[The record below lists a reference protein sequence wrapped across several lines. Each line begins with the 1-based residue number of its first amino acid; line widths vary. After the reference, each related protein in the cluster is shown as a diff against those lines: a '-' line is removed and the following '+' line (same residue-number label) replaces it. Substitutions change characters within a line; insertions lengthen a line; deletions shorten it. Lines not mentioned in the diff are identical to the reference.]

1 MNPLQIEDR
10 GLLIPPEY
18 LAGLARQVRVR
29 PIKGGIVV
37 ESADQA
43 DARDALQSMVE
54 RLRAVAAEDPLDP
67 SEIARLVDEV
77 RSERARHR

>member
-18 LAGLARQVRVR
+18 LAGLARCVRVR

-43 DARDALQSMVE
+43 EARDALGSMVE
-54 RLRAVAAEDPLDP
+54 RLRQAADEDPLAP
-67 SEIARLVDEV
+67 AEIARLVDEV

>member
-1 MNPLQIEDR
+1 MNLLQIDGR

-18 LAGLARQVRVR
+18 LTGLARQVRVR

>member
-18 LAGLARQVRVR
+18 LGGLARCVRVR

-37 ESADQA
+37 ESADQTE
-43 DARDALQSMVE
+43 ARDALESMIE
-54 RLRAVAAEDPLDP
+54 RLRQVADEDPLDP
-67 SEIARLVDEV
+67 AEIARLVDEV
-77 RSERARHR
+77 RSERARHC